1 MKKSIKVAVLGAGNG
16 GQAVAGHLGM
26 EGVDVKLFDLQSFK
40 KNIETI
46 SEKGGIEL
54 CGDIEGFGK
63 ISVATTEISRAIDD
77 VSVVIIVVPSHV
89 QETFVELVAPH
100 INNSQILMLI
110 PGNFGSFV
118 ISKVLKKYGKN
129 PIIVETNTLPYA
141 CMKIEEGKVDIYRVK
156 SYIDIASLPSTNI
169 NEVSKVLNG
178 FFPLQLCSLKN
189 ALEVNFMQINM
200 MIHNTTIILNAGRIE
215 YNEGHFRLYWDGAT
229 KGYTKLLKWSIKKE

>member
-1 MKKSIKVAVLGAGNG
+1 M
-16 GQAVAGHLGM
+16 
-26 EGVDVKLFDLQSFK
+26 
-40 KNIETI
+40 
-46 SEKGGIEL
+46 
-54 CGDIEGFGK
+54 
-63 ISVATTEISRAIDD
+63 ATTEISRAIDD

-229 KGYTKLLKWSIKKE
+229 KGVCKVIEMVDKERIEVGKKLNLNGLIPLDDWYRKCYRLKGKDLHELITRNPEI